1 MILHNEIIL
10 IIINITI
17 MRLII
22 RDVEKGKEREQK
34 EKSFLFTWWRPDDG
48 SFMKAY
54 SKKKKKNWS

>member
-1 MILHNEIIL
+1 MIIHNEIIL

-34 EKSFLFTWWRPDDG
+34 EKSFLF
-48 SFMKAY
+48 
-54 SKKKKKNWS
+54 N